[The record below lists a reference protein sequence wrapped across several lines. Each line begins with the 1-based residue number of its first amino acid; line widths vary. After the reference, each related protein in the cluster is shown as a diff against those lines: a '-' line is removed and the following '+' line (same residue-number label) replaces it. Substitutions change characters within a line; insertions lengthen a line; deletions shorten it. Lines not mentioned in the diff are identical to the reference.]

1 VVVNYYIDGRPDKI
15 RLVMEVGSLRGKA
28 ASEQQKEAIIQQ
40 LRTYM
45 VMMGREG
52 AWWERLVIGVAL
64 LGTEVAFSRPLQVE
78 NGETKWTN
86 LTKWYSIY
94 SQKFTDEMN
103 KIAKV
108 IEEDV

>member
-1 VVVNYYIDGRPDKI
+1 
-15 RLVMEVGSLRGKA
+15 MEVGSLRGKA